1 MRTKKDEKFKL
12 ESVEELLGVVNE
24 ESAMDI
30 EISKIQPFRAHP
42 FKVLDDDK
50 MQELIDSISVNG
62 ILTPVLV
69 RPLGMDTYE
78 MISGHRRMHAA
89 KIVGLTK
96 IPTIIREMTDDEAV
110 INMVDANVQRE
121 ELLPSEKA
129 FAYRMKLDAM
139 KRQAGRPGKNNVS
152 QNETNLRSDEILAK
166 EIGTSRNQIQR
177 YIRLT
182 ELIPEL
188 LDMVDRKKLQFTV
201 AVDISYIDPVVQQ
214 WLYEYIRENGFIK
227 PAQVIALR
235 KYLQIEKVNQQR
247 MIMILNENMP
257 GRTSIN
263 RKITFSEDKLS
274 KYFPP
279 FYSQLD
285 MENIMIELLEEWKKK
300 QGEK

>member
-300 QGEK
+300 QGEM

>member
-110 INMVDANVQRE
+110 INMVAANVQRE

>member
-1 MRTKKDEKFKL
+1 MRTKKDEKSKL

-30 EISKIQPFRAHP
+30 EISKIQSFRAHP

>member
-30 EISKIQPFRAHP
+30 EISKIQSFRAHP

-152 QNETNLRSDEILAK
+152 KNETNLRSDEILAK

>member
-30 EISKIQPFRAHP
+30 EISKIQSFRAHP

-96 IPTIIREMTDDEAV
+96 IPTIIREMTDDESV